1 MTSDFVEK
9 HYKGIPCFDLQGKL
23 LSWQLYEVL
32 ELSNI
37 AALCLKACRDCEIA
51 YLREIVNRCRR

>member
-1 MTSDFVEK
+1 MTSEFVEK
-9 HYKGIPCFDLQGKL
+9 RDKRIPCFDLQGKL

-37 AALCLKACRDCEIA
+37 AVLCLKASRDCEIA
-51 YLREIVNRCRR
+51 YLREIVNRCRL

>member
-9 HYKGIPCFDLQGKL
+9 HDKGIPCFDLQLKL

-37 AALCLKACRDCEIA
+37 AALCLKASRDWEIA
-51 YLREIVNRCRR
+51 YLREIVNRCRL